1 MTKTRL
7 RSLLVPL
14 ALAVLAAVLIGVYI
28 VSYRNSVT
36 EGAGLVKVMVAS
48 RDIPAGTPGAT
59 VASGGYLKSESVPR
73 RAVVPGSVVSG
84 APLTSLVATDP
95 IHRGEQITLR
105 QFGPMAQAGIFAK
118 FSGRE
123 RAVALLGEPTQLL
136 AGTASDGDRVDV
148 VADVPYTS
156 RGLSRASSRVILRNL
171 LVLDAP
177 DGEVAAT
184 GGEKTSA
191 TLVMTDRQAQTMS
204 WAMKNSTWFLTL
216 RPTARPRNSGPSL
229 ETLKTILGRG
239 MAPGKAKKQIA
250 GDFPESLRG

>member
-7 RSLLVPL
+7 RSLLVPV
-14 ALAVLAAVLIGVYI
+14 ALAVLAAVLIGAYI
-28 VSYRNSVT
+28 VSYRNSIN
-36 EGAGLVKVMVAS
+36 EGAGLVKVLVAT
-48 RDIPAGTPGAT
+48 RDIPAGTAGST

-95 IHRGEQITLR
+95 IHKGEQITLR
-105 QFGPMAQAGIFAK
+105 QFGPLTQAGIFAK

-123 RAVALLGEPTQLL
+123 RAIAVTGEPTQLL
-136 AGTASDGDRVDV
+136 AGTVSDGDRVDV
-148 VADVPYTS
+148 VADVQYTS
-156 RGLSRASSRVILRNL
+156 RGISRASSRVILQNL
-171 LVLDAP
+171 LVLEAP
-177 DGEVAAT
+177 DGKDSGT
-184 GGEKTSA
+184 SGEKAST

-204 WAMKNSTWFLTL
+204 WALQNSKWFLAL

-229 ETLKTILGRG
+229 ETLKTFLGRG
-239 MAPGKAKKQIA
+239 MPPATAKKQIA